1 MKYLKL
7 SRLGEVMDE
16 GQGAFREHF
25 KGPSTNRFRTLIM
38 DLFCDGS
45 PSCPLPHRGPT
56 CEKMKLLNC
65 NAILTMNIDPHTNSQ
80 GRAFARNVESYCIV

>member
-56 CEKMKLLNC
+56 CEKIKLLYC
-65 NAILTMNIDPHTNSQ
+65 NAVLTMNIDPHTNSQ
-80 GRAFARNVESYCIV
+80 RRAFA